1 MDKRQKDLITQL
13 KKEKIPVL
21 AVGLI
26 TNKQNNPD
34 FFEVILDRKFRYAS
48 KENIK
53 KVRKF
58 FLESKLRLFS
68 T

>member
-1 MDKRQKDLITQL
+1 MDKRQKALIAKL
-13 KKEKIPVL
+13 KKEKIPAL

-26 TNKQNNPD
+26 TDKQNNPD

-53 KVRKF
+53 KVPKV
-58 FLESKLRLFS
+58 FS
-68 T
+68 GIKVKII